1 MNITKTIFPGV
12 LLIHP
17 ALFHDDRGVFLEN
30 YNLLRYTESGIS
42 HDWVQDNLSSSSYGV
57 IRGLHYQLNPFAQA
71 KIVQVIRG
79 KIQDVVVDIRKESP
93 TYGRSISVI
102 LDSEERTQILI
113 PRGFAHGFSVLSEV
127 ADVLYKTDNYYS
139 KNHEA
144 GILFNDPDLAIDW
157 MIPADKVI
165 VSPKDTELSR
175 FADVVTNFQYN
186 S

>member
-1 MNITKTIFPGV
+1 M
-12 LLIHP
+12 
-17 ALFHDDRGVFLEN
+17 
-30 YNLLRYTESGIS
+30 
-42 HDWVQDNLSSSSYGV
+42 
-57 IRGLHYQLNPFAQA
+57 
-71 KIVQVIRG
+71 QVIRG